1 VFNFVG
7 AVMKAR
13 YFWWLGVALL
23 LLPLTSLAQQYGRH
37 GSDAAGRLVELQVVD
52 RASYQSL
59 PLYRW
64 RSMQFVAGELGS
76 PYSLR
81 LTNKTGQRVMVVLA
95 VDGINVLS
103 GKNAAAHPSDGG
115 YVLGPWETAEVAGWR
130 KSMNQVAQ
138 FYFTR
143 PGNSY
148 AGQTGRRGQVGV
160 IGAAVFQEAYVRPPV
175 TIQRSEDAAG
185 MPAPS
190 APAMEKQQ
198 SSRSAGTGHGRNEWS
213 PVQST
218 HFRAISNTPVET
230 IRIDYDTPDGLVSR
244 GIRLEQSYYDR
255 PRTFPGGFVPD
266 P

>member
-1 VFNFVG
+1 MRSNIS
-7 AVMKAR
+7 
-13 YFWWLGVALL
+13 WLLGALL
-23 LLPLTSLAQQYGRH
+23 LLVPLVSSAQSYRRYDD
-37 GSDAAGRLVELQVVD
+37 SAGRLVEVRVID
-52 RASYQSL
+52 RASSQSL
-59 PLYRW
+59 PLHRW

-81 LTNKTGQRVMVVLA
+81 LTNRTGQRVMVVLA

-103 GKNAAAHPSDGG
+103 GKNAAARPSDGG
-115 YVLGPWETAEVAGWR
+115 YVLGPWESADVAGWR

-160 IGAAVFQEAYVRPPV
+160 IGAAVFQEYARPPI
-175 TIQRSEDAAG
+175 TIHRSEDAAG
-185 MPAPS
+185 MPAPT

-198 SSRSAGTGHGRNEWS
+198 SARSAGTGHGRNEWS
-213 PVQST
+213 PVEAT
-218 HFRAISNTPVET
+218 HFQARSSSPSET
-230 IRIDYDTPDGLVSR
+230 IRIDYDTPEGLMRR
-244 GIRLEQSYYDR
+244 GIRLDQSYPRLGRDR
-255 PRTFPGGFVPD
+255 PQAFPGGFVPD